1 MNRVKTA
8 FAVILPAAFLA
19 VSAPAAAQQSDMG
32 LYIGGAYGMSSF
44 DIDTAGITNPSVD
57 DSDSG
62 FKIFGGYQFSRNW
75 GVEVGYVDFGKAG
88 LSGSMLGIPFTGDLG
103 VTALTVAGTGTM
115 PMNESFSLL
124 GKVGMWN
131 WDAKA
136 SVAALGT
143 AGSASDSGTDL
154 FFGVGLRYNLSKSL
168 GLQLEVEQY
177 SGDDSITYTSL
188 GLRYKF

>member
-44 DIDTAGITNPSVD
+44 DIDTTGITNPSVD

-154 FFGVGLRYNLSKSL
+154 FFGVGLRYNLSKNL

>member
-44 DIDTAGITNPSVD
+44 DIDTTGITNPSVD

-88 LSGSMLGIPFTGDLG
+88 ISGSMLGIPFTGDLG

-154 FFGVGLRYNLSKSL
+154 FFGVGLRYNLSKNL

>member
-88 LSGSMLGIPFTGDLG
+88 ISGSILGIPFTSDLG

-154 FFGVGLRYNLSKSL
+154 FFGVGLRYNLSKNL

>member
-8 FAVILPAAFLA
+8 FAVILPAAFLT

-32 LYIGGAYGMSSF
+32 FYIGGAYGMSSF
-44 DIDTAGITNPSVD
+44 DIDTTGITNPSVD

-88 LSGSMLGIPFTGDLG
+88 ISGSILGIPFTGDLG

-136 SVAALGT
+136 NVAALGT

-154 FFGVGLRYNLSKSL
+154 FFGVGLRYNLSKNL

>member
-8 FAVILPAAFLA
+8 FAVILPAAFLT

-32 LYIGGAYGMSSF
+32 FYIGGAYGMSSF
-44 DIDTAGITNPSVD
+44 DIDTTGITNPSVD

-88 LSGSMLGIPFTGDLG
+88 ISGSTLGIPFTGDLG

-136 SVAALGT
+136 NVAALGT

-154 FFGVGLRYNLSKSL
+154 FFGVGLRYNLSKNL

>member
-19 VSAPAAAQQSDMG
+19 VSAPAAAQQSDTG
-32 LYIGGAYGMSSF
+32 FYIGGAYGMSSF

-154 FFGVGLRYNLSKSL
+154 FFGVGLRYNLSKNL

>member
-32 LYIGGAYGMSSF
+32 FYIGGAYGMSSF
-44 DIDTAGITNPSVD
+44 DIDTTGITNPSVD

-88 LSGSMLGIPFTGDLG
+88 ISGSILGIPFTGDLG

-136 SVAALGT
+136 NVAALGT

-154 FFGVGLRYNLSKSL
+154 FFGVGLRYNLSKNL

>member
-1 MNRVKTA
+1 MNRARTA

-19 VSAPAAAQQSDMG
+19 ISAPAAAQQSDMG
-32 LYIGGAYGMSSF
+32 FYIGGAYGMSSF

-88 LSGSMLGIPFTGDLG
+88 IRGSILGTPFNGDLG

-124 GKVGMWN
+124 GKVGIWN

-143 AGSASDSGTDL
+143 VGTASDSGTDL
-154 FFGVGLRYNLSKSL
+154 FFGVGLRYNLSKNL

>member
-1 MNRVKTA
+1 
-8 FAVILPAAFLA
+8 
-19 VSAPAAAQQSDMG
+19 
-32 LYIGGAYGMSSF
+32 
-44 DIDTAGITNPSVD
+44 
-57 DSDSG
+57 
-62 FKIFGGYQFSRNW
+62 
-75 GVEVGYVDFGKAG
+75 
-88 LSGSMLGIPFTGDLG
+88 
-103 VTALTVAGTGTM
+103 
-115 PMNESFSLL
+115 
-124 GKVGMWN
+124 MWN

-154 FFGVGLRYNLSKSL
+154 FFGVGLRYNLSKNL